1 MQIWQGSATA
11 QGYYMNLLVIS
22 NNDTVCAFCY
32 TFVSVAMLWL
42 MPFLVFILTEHCSGL
57 L

>member
-42 MPFLVFILTEHCSGL
+42 MPF
-57 L
+57 